1 VAPQRKG
8 VKTDDLRRRLK
19 SSVNGGKSRRI
30 AALKGA
36 RGVQTLYMT
45 GTMQINRTTG
55 TTANRC
61 SGLFQA
67 FN

>member
-1 VAPQRKG
+1 MAANRA
-8 VKTDDLRRRLK
+8 
-19 SSVNGGKSRRI
+19 RI

-45 GTMQINRTTG
+45 GTMQINRKTG